1 MLAVFGLNL
10 SVAIIPRGR
19 LSSRAGTRPVTV
31 PLALARASFFDVG
44 EEAGAGSGHEAAF
57 DFAGQKGFVD
67 LGVEDFDGGEF
78 F

>member
-1 MLAVFGLNL
+1 
-10 SVAIIPRGR
+10 
-19 LSSRAGTRPVTV
+19 VTV

-67 LGVEDFDGGEF
+67 VGVEDFDGGEF